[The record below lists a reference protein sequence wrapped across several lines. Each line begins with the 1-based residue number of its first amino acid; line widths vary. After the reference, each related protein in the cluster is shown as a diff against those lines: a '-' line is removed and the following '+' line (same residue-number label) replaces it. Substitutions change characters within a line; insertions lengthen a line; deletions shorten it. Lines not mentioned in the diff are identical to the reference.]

1 MLQFCRASVLP
12 KKLLSTYPSPI
23 TQCSHP
29 GIRPLSPDM
38 GRMHACMT
46 QQTKARLSF
55 LLYFHSSPLQFFTCT
70 LFKLLNGISFLQKIT
85 LKII

>member
-1 MLQFCRASVLP
+1 MVQFCRASVLP

-29 GIRPLSPDM
+29 GIRPLNPDM

-46 QQTKARLSF
+46 HNQQKLGWASYFTFTAHLSSFSHARF
-55 LLYFHSSPLQFFTCT
+55 LNC
-70 LFKLLNGISFLQKIT
+70 
-85 LKII
+85 